1 MEVLKSGLFYKMS
14 GQDKI
19 IKKLFMAKTNVINEA
34 WQDDE
39 VSGLL
44 LLPGPPG
51 FHRRATSWTPS
62 VPPRPG
68 GSLAS

>member
-19 IKKLFMAKTNVINEA
+19 IKKLLMAKTNVINEA

-44 LLPGPPG
+44 LLTAWAA
-51 FHRRATSWTPS
+51 RISS
-62 VPPRPG
+62 K
-68 GSLAS
+68 SN